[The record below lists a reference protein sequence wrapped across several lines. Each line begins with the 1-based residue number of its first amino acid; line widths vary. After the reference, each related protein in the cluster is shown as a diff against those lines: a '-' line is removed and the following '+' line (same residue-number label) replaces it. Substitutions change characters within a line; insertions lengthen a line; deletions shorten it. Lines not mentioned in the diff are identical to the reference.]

1 MRGIT
6 KDVGQFVD
14 KIRAKASQISLLDW
28 YSTKQYTVITAASE
42 NARDRLMPLVK
53 SNLREYDNGARA
65 NAYITKYEM
74 EHKSIIYNGLKDNH
88 RVKII
93 DWGNRVL
100 VVNSQFDFEGKN
112 TFRKVFQLSQ
122 STENINTELSHF

>member
-65 NAYITKYEM
+65 NAYIAKYEM